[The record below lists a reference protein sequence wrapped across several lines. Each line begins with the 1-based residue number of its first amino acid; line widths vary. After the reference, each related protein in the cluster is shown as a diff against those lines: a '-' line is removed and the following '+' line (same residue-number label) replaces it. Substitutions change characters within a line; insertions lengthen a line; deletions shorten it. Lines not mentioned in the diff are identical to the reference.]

1 MKRYITLFFKSIDT
15 FYNSIFSKDYVP
27 VKYFNDTP
35 NWGDELNHYLVEK
48 ITNKKVVRVTI
59 GVSDH
64 LLAIGSVLRGA
75 RNGSIVWGSGFIDK
89 DHSPRGNPQRFC
101 SCRGPLTWNKLN
113 DLGFDCPKVY
123 GDPGL
128 LISKYYYPKI
138 EKKHKLGFVPHYT
151 EKNMEIV
158 SILENQGVKI
168 VDIQL
173 PIEEFVDELL
183 QCDNIISSSLHGL
196 VASDSY
202 NIPNRWVKISD
213 RLLGGDFKF
222 NDYHLGVG
230 VEHASH
236 ILKESDSVE
245 KLIELCE
252 LKKIDF
258 DEDALL
264 TAFPHDRF

>member
-1 MKRYITLFFKSIDT
+1 MKRYITLVFKSIDT
-15 FYNSIFSKDYVP
+15 LYNSFITKNYVP

-48 ITNKKVVRVTI
+48 ITKKKVVRVTI
-59 GVSDH
+59 GVTDH

-75 RNGSIVWGSGFIDK
+75 RRGSVVWGSGFIDK
-89 DHSPRGNPQRFC
+89 NHIPRGNPQRFC

-113 DLGFDCPKVY
+113 ELGFECPQVY

-128 LISKYYYPKI
+128 LISKYYEPKI
-138 EKKHKLGFVPHYT
+138 EKKYKLGFVPHYT

-158 SILENQGVKI
+158 NFLKGKGVKI

-173 PIEEFVDELL
+173 SIEDFVDELL
-183 QCDNIISSSLHGL
+183 QCENIISSSLHGL

-230 VEHASH
+230 VKHSCH
-236 ILKESDSVE
+236 ILEKSDSVE
-245 KLIELCE
+245 RLIELCE
-252 LKKIDF
+252 SKKIIF
-258 DEDALL
+258 DADTLL
-264 TAFPHDRF
+264 AAFPHDKF